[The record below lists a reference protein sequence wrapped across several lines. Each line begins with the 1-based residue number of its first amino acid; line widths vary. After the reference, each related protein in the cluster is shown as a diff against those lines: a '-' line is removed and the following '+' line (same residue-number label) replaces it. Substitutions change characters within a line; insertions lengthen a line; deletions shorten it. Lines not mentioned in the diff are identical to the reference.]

1 MQQMQ
6 QEAQKLQQ
14 EVQRLNQE
22 KLNLDKAK
30 LDHDKEIGWYK
41 AKNEK
46 SFKDKEIE
54 LKEKHIQAEV
64 LELYD
69 NNPRN
74 DEVKN
79 I

>member
-1 MQQMQ
+1 
-6 QEAQKLQQ
+6 
-14 EVQRLNQE
+14 
-22 KLNLDKAK
+22 

-69 NNPRN
+69 GNPNN